1 MKINELVEFISNSKN
16 KLLKQT
22 QLEEVIAKH
31 IETKKYLPIKQK
43 KELIESIVNECVL
56 YEDGVYKFDDIDKYI
71 CFIMRV
77 IEAYTNLELS
87 NDLEEDYDMLCE
99 ASLLDLII
107 NTFKKEYDEVNILLQ
122 MKCEYILTSNSLE
135 SQIGRFLDGILEKI
149 DVLANAL
156 SNKVDNFDMSNLP
169 ISGEDITKLL
179 DFLNKQK

>member
-71 CFIMRV
+71 CFTMRV

-135 SQIGRFLDGILEKI
+135 SQVGRFLDGVLEKI

-169 ISGEDITKLL
+169 ISSEDITKLL